1 MAANARLDR
10 EGVLVAC
17 PSCGTTNRL
26 KFTTLERA
34 VRCGK
39 CRAAIPHL
47 SSPVD
52 VPTAEAFD
60 DVIANASVPVVVDF
74 WATWCGPCH
83 MMAPEVAKVAD
94 RMAGRALV
102 LKVDTDAN
110 PELSERYRIRSIP
123 TIAVFH
129 RGQEVN
135 RAAGVQP
142 ASNLEGLVSPYSS
155 HR

>member
-1 MAANARLDR
+1 MS
-10 EGVLVAC
+10 C

-26 KFTTLERA
+26 KYGRLDRA
-34 VRCGK
+34 AQCGK
-39 CRAAIPHL
+39 CHAPIPHVD
-47 SSPVD
+47 SPID
-52 VPTAEAFD
+52 VPDTEAFD
-60 DVIANASVPVVVDF
+60 DAVAAASVPVVVDF

-83 MMAPEVAKVAD
+83 MMAPEIAKVAQ
-94 RMAGRALV
+94 RAAGRALV

-123 TIAVFH
+123 TVGVFV

-142 ASNLEGLVSPYSS
+142 AASLERLIAQYSAQS
-155 HR
+155 